1 LLPHATLV
9 IAITKIQVGRIVDI
23 FSVMSRFA
31 IVFITLVASACA
43 KQAGPR
49 AELRIEDLT
58 VGTGAVAEERKCVYA
73 HYTGWLASGKEF
85 DASRDRYG
93 AGAPIR
99 FVLGTGRV
107 IAGWDQGFVG
117 MRVGGKRKLFVP
129 SRLGYGTRGAG
140 EAIPPNADL
149 VFEVELLDVTPTCPT
164 RR

>member
-9 IAITKIQVGRIVDI
+9 IAITKIQVGRMVDI

-73 HYTGWLASGKEF
+73 HYTGWL
-85 DASRDRYG
+85 
-93 AGAPIR
+93 GAPIR